1 MLQESSGCSV
11 ALLGLRFCWM
21 RRHRDSK
28 RPDKTLGSALSTLRA
43 SDSHGEPP
51 DIMPPPGLVTECRG
65 IKGLWTSCVVLTKIK
80 DESGQKRGK
89 VRAGCGGRKIEDV

>member
-1 MLQESSGCSV
+1 M
-11 ALLGLRFCWM
+11 
-21 RRHRDSK
+21 
-28 RPDKTLGSALSTLRA
+28 TLMVN
-43 SDSHGEPP
+43 
-51 DIMPPPGLVTECRG
+51 IMPPPGLVTECRG

>member
-1 MLQESSGCSV
+1 
-11 ALLGLRFCWM
+11 M

-43 SDSHGEPP
+43 SDSHG

-80 DESGQKRGK
+80 DESGQKSGK